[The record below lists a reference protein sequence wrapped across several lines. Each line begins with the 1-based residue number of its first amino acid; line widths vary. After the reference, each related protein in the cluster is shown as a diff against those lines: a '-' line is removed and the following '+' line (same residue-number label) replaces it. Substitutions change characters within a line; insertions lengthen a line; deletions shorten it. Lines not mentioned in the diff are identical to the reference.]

1 MFQLNEHH
9 KGAHPN
15 RFANGHVTVEAAL
28 LIPLVIIVVVGI
40 YTTALLGQRRATL
53 QIIVQRA
60 AELGSDLIQS
70 NGVLQL
76 DPLMKDEVNS
86 L

>member
-28 LIPLVIIVVVGI
+28 LIPLVIIVVVGS
-40 YTTALLGQRRATL
+40 TQQPCWANVEQPCKLSSKEPLSL
-53 QIIVQRA
+53 
-60 AELGSDLIQS
+60 
-70 NGVLQL
+70 VL
-76 DPLMKDEVNS
+76 N
-86 L
+86 